1 MMHYALSRLIAASF
15 AGSLVLALS
24 AAASAATGDAPA
36 PPHAADDLV
45 GCYAQGEDGKPTIR
59 IIGGD
64 GQYLL
69 RSIPAIHGDPGIPL
83 NAPPASRLMEL
94 PEDLGRWIDA
104 IISHETGAIQVIR
117 FSPDAVIEGEHIGG
131 QIHFLAPQVGGPL
144 TPVPCPD
151 A

>member
-45 GCYAQGEDGKPTIR
+45 GCYAQGEDGKPSLR

-64 GQYLL
+64 GQYWLS
-69 RSIPAIHGDPGIPL
+69 SIPATDGDPGLPL
-83 NAPPASRLMEL
+83 DASPASRLMEL
-94 PEDLGRWIDA
+94 PEALGRWIDA
-104 IISHETGAIQVIR
+104 GISDESGVIRVIR
-117 FSPDAVIEGEHIGG
+117 FMPDAVIEGRPMGG
-131 QIHFLAPQVGGPL
+131 QIHFLAPQVGGLL